1 MKCCVKNNGIGF
13 WKKKRRSNRWGSEDD
28 DEQHV
33 SREMYLGAQFF
44 FVLFLSN
51 V

>member
-1 MKCCVKNNGIGF
+1 MKCCVKKYWHRILE
-13 WKKKRRSNRWGSEDD
+13 KKGRSNRWGSEDD

-33 SREMYLGAQFF
+33 SRKMYLGAQFF